1 MTSGSKY
8 FGKAG
13 DKNSSMMVRRT
24 VAAAIIGGTVS
35 EIGGGK
41 FANGAVMASMV
52 HLFNHEGWL
61 QELLAND
68 DQGDVLY
75 FDVRA
80 RDLSVDLEK
89 QFDKTIA
96 VGEAI
101 GFMGKLKLGRGL
113 LSGLDK
119 KNATDVV
126 TNSSD
131 LAGVPLTPLGAGISL
146 VSETTKMP
154 GGVGKGMENAIRRS
168 RGGCWQ

>member
-1 MTSGSKY
+1 
-8 FGKAG
+8 
-13 DKNSSMMVRRT
+13 MMVRRT
-24 VAAAIIGGTVS
+24 VAAAIVGGTVS